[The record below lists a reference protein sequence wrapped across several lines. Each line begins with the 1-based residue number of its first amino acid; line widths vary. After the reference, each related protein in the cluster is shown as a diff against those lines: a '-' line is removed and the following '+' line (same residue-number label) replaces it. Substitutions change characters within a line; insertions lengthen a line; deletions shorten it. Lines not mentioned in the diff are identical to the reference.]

1 MRLILETFSTIP
13 YNDNGRKLVVLADMK
28 ELGADSKQMHGAM
41 ITSLNP
47 DILSEVFLYGED
59 MAALF
64 AYAQEIFPPEKVH
77 YFVKNADKDQFSDLV
92 KAVKKALKPT
102 DQVLIKGSNSMNLA
116 NLVEELENE
125 V

>member
-1 MRLILETFSTIP
+1 
-13 YNDNGRKLVVLADMK
+13 
-28 ELGADSKQMHGAM
+28 
-41 ITSLNP
+41 
-47 DILSEVFLYGED
+47 

-64 AYAQEIFPPEKVH
+64 SYAKEIFPLGRVH
-77 YFVKNADKDQFSDLV
+77 YFVKNAEKDQFPALV
-92 KAVKKALKPT
+92 KAIKKVLQPA

>member
-1 MRLILETFSTIP
+1 
-13 YNDNGRKLVVLADMK
+13 
-28 ELGADSKQMHGAM
+28 
-41 ITSLNP
+41 
-47 DILSEVFLYGED
+47 

-64 AYAQEIFPPEKVH
+64 SYAQEIFPSGKVH

-92 KAVKKALKPT
+92 KAVKKALKST